1 MIVNICCLII
11 FITYFAICAL
21 LSYYF
26 IKKRSIWNSI
36 FSLDAI
42 WISLRELVVCPEHFL
57 IWLPFIDFENNECSE
72 KKKINDDARIHI
84 KKIIEHIAHILK
96 NIINIKQNDKQN
108 DKHNN
113 NHNNNNNLEKM
124 KWILEG
130 TMKDFDRMYE
140 ENAIFYNNLS
150 NSYDILNDKCK
161 NNKEKSNE
169 KGNEIVNE
177 KVSLEDLVIIDN
189 NIELCENISNI
200 LAIFSNADYK
210 LLNQMDSGYMKS
222 LIYDL
227 IESIRIYKID
237 CLMQD

>member
-11 FITYFAICAL
+11 FITYFVICGL
-21 LSYYF
+21 LAYYF

-36 FSLDAI
+36 FSIDAI
-42 WISLRELVVCPEHFL
+42 WISLKELVICPEHFL

-72 KKKINDDARIHI
+72 KKKINDDARIQI
-84 KKIIEHIAHILK
+84 KKIIEHIANILK
-96 NIINIKQNDKQN
+96 DVINIKQN
-108 DKHNN
+108 
-113 NHNNNNNLEKM
+113 NHNHNHSHNQNLDKM

-130 TMKDFDRMYE
+130 TMKDFYHMYD

-161 NNKEKSNE
+161 NNVKEKEKDNE
-169 KGNEIVNE
+169 KITE
-177 KVSLEDLVIIDN
+177 KVSEKISLEDLVIIEN
-189 NIELCENISNI
+189 NIELCENISNV
-200 LAIFSNADYK
+200 LNIFTDSDYK
-210 LLNQMDSGYMKS
+210 VLNQIDSGYMKS

-227 IESIRIYKID
+227 IESIRIYKIG